1 MMINR
6 LFIMMNMML
15 ITAASFLVV
24 NTVYQAATD
33 RFDSFHVSEQKPE
46 TVNRPHTK
54 RPLSLSYYNTIKT
67 RDIFNSSQ
75 NVKAPED
82 NVNVD
87 SLKETELKL
96 KLWGTVT
103 GEKEKA
109 YAVIGE
115 TTRSKE
121 QELYRIGDTIQNTS
135 ATVKMILRE
144 KVVLSIND
152 EDQVLVME
160 EAKSG
165 RKDAADARGP
175 ALSNLSDMEPG
186 STQNISLQRAD
197 IEESLQNINQLM
209 GQIKVRPH
217 FTNGQPDGLA
227 LSSIRRNSIF
237 SQMGLKNGDVI
248 TGVDGNPI
256 ESVDDALKFYENI
269 SSASALS
276 LQVKRRGKMQ
286 TIDYNIQ

>member
-1 MMINR
+1 MI
-6 LFIMMNMML
+6 NMML
-15 ITAASFLVV
+15 ITVASFLVV
-24 NTVYQAATD
+24 DTAYQVTTE
-33 RFDSFHVSEQKPE
+33 RFDSFQVSEIAPKA
-46 TVNRPHTK
+46 VNRSHAK

-67 RDIFNSSQ
+67 RDIFKSSQ
-75 NVKAPED
+75 NDKKPED
-82 NVNVD
+82 SVNVD

-103 GEKEKA
+103 GDREKA

-115 TTRSKE
+115 TTRNKE

-160 EAKSG
+160 EAKSTK
-165 RKDAADARGP
+165 KDSADSRAP
-175 ALSNLSDMEPG
+175 ALSNLSDGMEPG

-197 IEESLQNINQLM
+197 IEQSLQNINELM
-209 GQIKVRPH
+209 GQVKVRPH